1 MMGHGMGIR
10 LPNSATNGTLAST
23 DTGILDTPGARAGR
37 NRLSFLKRQQPQQTQ
52 SQPPEPMLNG
62 LSLNGISHKDF
73 PAAPRGLG
81 GDRENEDDGVSTS
94 SRSRSKSQSR
104 SKSGSKENR
113 RSFFGGASALGSIG
127 RGRGRQTGRGEK
139 DEESEWVTQSDLASQ
154 FNGDVNGNGGGY
166 GGKGGGRR
174 SSSSNRPTTAKSGG
188 GAGSLS
194 LSRDGSVGS
203 KVGSVRKRLSRLTLG
218 KKSSKASVLVGSVAE
233 ED

>member
-1 MMGHGMGIR
+1 
-10 LPNSATNGTLAST
+10 
-23 DTGILDTPGARAGR
+23 
-37 NRLSFLKRQQPQQTQ
+37 
-52 SQPPEPMLNG
+52 
-62 LSLNGISHKDF
+62 
-73 PAAPRGLG
+73 
-81 GDRENEDDGVSTS
+81 
-94 SRSRSKSQSR
+94 
-104 SKSGSKENR
+104 
-113 RSFFGGASALGSIG
+113 
-127 RGRGRQTGRGEK
+127 TGRGEK